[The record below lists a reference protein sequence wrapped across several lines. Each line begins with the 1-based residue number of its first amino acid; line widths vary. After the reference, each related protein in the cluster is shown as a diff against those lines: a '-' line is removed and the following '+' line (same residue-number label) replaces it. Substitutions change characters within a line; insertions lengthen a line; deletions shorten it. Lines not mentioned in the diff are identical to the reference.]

1 MKYLY
6 LVVCSLLIIAC
17 KGQGK
22 TDLSTLRLNE
32 SIEDLIDFKNK
43 NMVEVN
49 TVEYPFCLFIEID
62 NSEKFTFDGI
72 DLKGQKVFF
81 QINSER
87 LKTDSITKFGGGHF
101 DMQGFKDKK
110 ELAAI
115 LKKQKAD
122 PTIYGFRIEM
132 KTPALKKEILKKL
145 ESRYGKGIKNPNT
158 DNGLYWNVKKDN
170 RYIFY
175 APDYDRLIILNNIN
189 LSKTCYWDAM
199 NGLIDFGGCDNESYT
214 KELTKNRTDSKDIKD
229 KPVIKIDKNWNINGL
244 TLGTS
249 TEADFV
255 KSSLNK
261 NFERI
266 TTVDSKGDLKELM
279 QQNTYNNFHFYFTAG
294 KNGEND
300 QENNILKGYA
310 INDFEAV
317 EVSFENQL
325 KKGMKG
331 EDVLKIIGKNDVVGD
346 PGLKYSNYLEI
357 KNPAY
362 KINLI
367 FDDNKLFS
375 SMYVLKKE

>member
-175 APDYDRLIILNNIN
+175 APDYDRLIILNNTN

-229 KPVIKIDKNWNINGL
+229 KPVIKIDKSWNINGL
-244 TLGTS
+244 ALGTS

-300 QENNILKGYA
+300 QKNNILKGYA

-317 EVSFENQL
+317 EVSFGNQL

>member
-132 KTPALKKEILKKL
+132 KTPALKKETLKKL

-294 KNGEND
+294 KNGENN

-317 EVSFENQL
+317 EVSFGNQL

-375 SMYVLKKE
+375 SIYVLKKE

>member
-317 EVSFENQL
+317 EVSFGNQL

>member
-317 EVSFENQL
+317 EVSFGNQL

-367 FDDNKLFS
+367 FDDNQLFS

>member
-122 PTIYGFRIEM
+122 PMIYGFRIEM

-294 KNGEND
+294 KNGENN

-317 EVSFENQL
+317 EVSFGNQL

>member
-6 LVVCSLLIIAC
+6 LVVCSILIIAC

-175 APDYDRLIILNNIN
+175 APDYDRLIILNNTN

-229 KPVIKIDKNWNINGL
+229 KPVIKIDKSWNINGL
-244 TLGTS
+244 ALGIS

-300 QENNILKGYA
+300 QKNNILKGYA

-317 EVSFENQL
+317 EVSFGNQL